1 MKAFNF
7 LDNDALQLLRVNI
20 CRRDAMTM
28 LFAEFQQKAKRLATC
43 LARTYGQHV
52 GCLSFF
58 SLFISKHAA
67 MDDATAISMVAHSLD
82 ETYELIQYV
91 KVVKRNP
98 ELTLD
103 DFNEFR
109 RKVII
114 GIYLVKW
121 FQYDSSVSNYLHQS
135 LIDLFRSHLGIQ
147 SLEDMDK
154 DFFNSCLSEFSYYCT
169 FVYERREEKTY
180 EDLNKRLGATIQ
192 KDIHETKYF
201 SFNKNSSSLYGFYK
215 GVMSSLGMSMY

>member
-1 MKAFNF
+1 
-7 LDNDALQLLRVNI
+7 
-20 CRRDAMTM
+20 MTE
-28 LFAEFQQKAKRLATC
+28 FAEFQQNAKQLVTC
-43 LARTYGQHV
+43 LARTYRRHV

-58 SLFISKHAA
+58 SLFFSNHAA
-67 MDDATAISMVAHSLD
+67 MSDATTISMLADSLD

-91 KVVKRNP
+91 KDVKRDP
-98 ELTLD
+98 KLTLD

-121 FQYDSSVSNYLHQS
+121 FQYNSSVSNYLHQS
-135 LIDLFRSHLGIQ
+135 LIDLFRNHLGVQ
-147 SLEDMDK
+147 SIEEINQ

-180 EDLNKRLGATIQ
+180 IDLNMRLGATIQ
-192 KDIHETKYF
+192 KDIHEAKYF
-201 SFNKNSSSLYGFYK
+201 SFNRNSSSLYGVC
-215 GVMSSLGMSMY
+215 GGILSSLGISVY